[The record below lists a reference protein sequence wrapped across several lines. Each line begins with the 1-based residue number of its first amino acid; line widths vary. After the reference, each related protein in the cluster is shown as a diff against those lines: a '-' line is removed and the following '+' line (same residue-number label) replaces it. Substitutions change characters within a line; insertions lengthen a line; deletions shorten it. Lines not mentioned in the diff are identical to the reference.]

1 MTSIAPLTRT
11 AVFRARDGQGEQL
24 ADRLLHA
31 AALVAEAPGCEL
43 WLVHRDLQSPDTVRV
58 CELWA
63 SLERCEA
70 SLELPGVRENA
81 AEIMQLLARAPEV
94 VDGQP
99 LGGAQ
104 MLRGQ
109 TGASR
114 FSILDAPDLSRDS
127 QLLGRYDLGQVAEAR
142 YVREQLGASQLG
154 LTHYRLGPA
163 GRQGWAHRHRVSEE
177 IYVALSGSGRL
188 RVDEH
193 SFELRALDAVR
204 VAPAS
209 SREFEAGP
217 DGLEVLAF
225 GLHSPGDG
233 EMVQS
238 TT

>member
-1 MTSIAPLTRT
+1 MTSMTSIAPLTRT
-11 AVFRARDGQGEQL
+11 AIFRARDGQGEQL

-81 AEIMQLLARAPEV
+81 AEIMQLLGRAPEV

-99 LGGAQ
+99 L
-104 MLRGQ
+104 
-109 TGASR
+109 
-114 FSILDAPDLSRDS
+114 
-127 QLLGRYDLGQVAEAR
+127 
-142 YVREQLGASQLG
+142 
-154 LTHYRLGPA
+154 
-163 GRQGWAHRHRVSEE
+163 
-177 IYVALSGSGRL
+177 
-188 RVDEH
+188 VDEH
-193 SFELRALDAVR
+193 TFELRALDAVR

-209 SREFEAGP
+209 TREFEAGP
-217 DGLEVLAF
+217 EGVEVLAF